1 MAEMDVIDGEII
13 IRCFIVIMI
22 MFKFIVSEERIP
34 ETVSRRQSG
43 DIYTHYNSSST
54 FACRD
59 DNNLTYL
66 VSEGRCVKNQQL
78 INSNL

>member
-1 MAEMDVIDGEII
+1 MLKVIAT
-13 IRCFIVIMI
+13 
-22 MFKFIVSEERIP
+22 EEGIP
-34 ETVSRRQSG
+34 ETVNRRQSG

-59 DNNLTYL
+59 DINLTYL

-78 INSNL
+78 IRGNL